1 MKRIILKQK
10 PSLIA
15 SMARILQK
23 RSAKKANFEFPYL
36 NVIMENASIDRANL
50 LLYRNL
56 TGYED
61 DGKLPVLYP
70 HAIASP
76 IYMFM
81 LSQKEF
87 PLNLLGALHL
97 KNRIISYRK
106 ISEKETFSIDVRMG
120 KVRILSNGIEFDF
133 SVILSQRDEILWKGV
148 STWFKRGNFG
158 QSNEKLNTFDTLTPI
173 GRGQLMCELE
183 IPEDIG
189 KRFAKVTGDYN
200 PIHISP
206 LMARLFGL
214 KRNII
219 HAMWFCGFI
228 GSKLFHLNKINPIQ
242 IDLAF
247 RSPIFVG
254 SKATVISEA
263 RDKNLRF
270 DTYCQGNSKVC
281 INGFIGEFT
290 DER

>member
-1 MKRIILKQK
+1 
-10 PSLIA
+10 
-15 SMARILQK
+15 
-23 RSAKKANFEFPYL
+23 
-36 NVIMENASIDRANL
+36 
-50 LLYRNL
+50 
-56 TGYED
+56 
-61 DGKLPVLYP
+61 
-70 HAIASP
+70 
-76 IYMFM
+76 
-81 LSQKEF
+81 
-87 PLNLLGALHL
+87 
-97 KNRIISYRK
+97 
-106 ISEKETFSIDVRMG
+106 
-120 KVRILSNGIEFDF
+120 
-133 SVILSQRDEILWKGV
+133 
-148 STWFKRGNFG
+148 
-158 QSNEKLNTFDTLTPI
+158 
-173 GRGQLMCELE
+173 MCELE